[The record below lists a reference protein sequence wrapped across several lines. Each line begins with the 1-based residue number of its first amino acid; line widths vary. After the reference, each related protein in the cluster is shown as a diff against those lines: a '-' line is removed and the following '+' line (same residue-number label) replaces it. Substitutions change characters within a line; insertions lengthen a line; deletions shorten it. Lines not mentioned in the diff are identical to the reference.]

1 MRATNINIFLWI
13 YFCVTFLVFVFCFIM
28 TDNLYKKD
36 SQIYYRVC
44 EPTTYSDNYHSTI
57 ENLENDRLKSDQN
70 EGNYQSFVILRVKV
84 YRILMKIT
92 FKD

>member
-36 SQIYYRVC
+36 TQLYNKVC
-44 EPTTYSDNYHSTI
+44 EPTIYSIT
-57 ENLENDRLKSDQN
+57 ENSENDRLKSHQN
-70 EGNYQSFVILRVKV
+70 EGNYQIFVKLRVKV
-84 YRILMKIT
+84 YPILMKIN

>member
-36 SQIYYRVC
+36 TQLYNKVC
-44 EPTTYSDNYHSTI
+44 ESTIYSNNYHSNT
-57 ENLENDRLKSDQN
+57 ENIENDRLKSHQN
-70 EGNYQSFVILRVKV
+70 EGNYQSFVKLRVKV
-84 YRILMKIT
+84 YPILMKIN